1 MFRQRLVH
9 RLPPSSRPAC
19 RLNRTQQLT
28 LTTWRWARHTLA
40 ATPGPTDLLP
50 RVAVEAVRAVLR
62 DVTDPI
68 ALFAR
73 HADAEYEFALVTS
86 LVDDPEVCYDAL
98 DAGFLLRWDE
108 LVAGGGGPEELP
120 PLQPRATAPKGDR

>member
-1 MFRQRLVH
+1 MESAGHTCTPEHRIACPVPLQEILMPRPSRFQRV
-9 RLPPSSRPAC
+9 PPSSRPVC

-40 ATPGPTDLLP
+40 VMVSSTDLLP
-50 RVAVEAVRAVLR
+50 KVAVEAVRAVLR

-73 HADAEYEFALVTS
+73 HADAAPEFAS
-86 LVDDPEVCYDAL
+86 SPA
-98 DAGFLLRWDE
+98 
-108 LVAGGGGPEELP
+108 
-120 PLQPRATAPKGDR
+120 